1 MPHIGSSHNIR
12 LVVCSLQIGQ
22 WSQVAAVL
30 SRNPKGERKRIVTE
44 LTLAPEQRKDRRKRT
59 RVERLRRRLDLHGG
73 APRVWNYSWTHF
85 GNENEVLST
94 WGNKHERWEKRCVH
108 SVVRLFSQR
117 REGRAYTYTHTS
129 DKRVVCVCVCV
140 GTSQSDSYLVDSASS
155 HMLVSKIKPCMS
167 KYKHVILW
175 NCEWL
180 IKSVIVYLMVFA
192 TWITVVI
199 LELIHAYKPRLLEGV
214 YLLDKNQHCW
224 WIMITSRI
232 AWPRAGDTSF
242 KYLPYQLSMVG

>member
-30 SRNPKGERKRIVTE
+30 SQSKRGERKRIVTE

-59 RVERLRRRLDLHGG
+59 RVERLRKEAWPTG
-73 APRVWNYSWTHF
+73 APLEF
-85 GNENEVLST
+85 GTILGRISETKNEVLST

-117 REGRAYTYTHTS
+117 REGRAHTYTHTS

>member
-1 MPHIGSSHNIR
+1 
-12 LVVCSLQIGQ
+12 
-22 WSQVAAVL
+22 
-30 SRNPKGERKRIVTE
+30 
-44 LTLAPEQRKDRRKRT
+44 
-59 RVERLRRRLDLHGG
+59 
-73 APRVWNYSWTHF
+73 
-85 GNENEVLST
+85 
-94 WGNKHERWEKRCVH
+94 
-108 SVVRLFSQR
+108 
-117 REGRAYTYTHTS
+117 
-129 DKRVVCVCVCV
+129 
-140 GTSQSDSYLVDSASS
+140 
-155 HMLVSKIKPCMS
+155 MLVSKIKPCMS